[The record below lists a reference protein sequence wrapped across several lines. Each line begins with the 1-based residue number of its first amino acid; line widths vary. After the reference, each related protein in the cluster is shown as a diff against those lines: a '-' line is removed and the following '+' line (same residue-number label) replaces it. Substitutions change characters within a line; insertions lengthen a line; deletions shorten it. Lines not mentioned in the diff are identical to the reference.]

1 MPVDSQPI
9 PHIVGPAPSELTG
22 SRRSSLSQLLFSGSS
37 TLGVASIIERGL
49 GFIANLA
56 AARLG
61 GTHTFGAY
69 AVAMNTANNV
79 AAYAGAGI
87 GTTANRFS
95 GEYSYG
101 HPGYGS
107 LLRSLSVV
115 SLSSAAIA
123 AVALWIAAEPLATQL
138 LRNPGLTHLLR
149 LAALSAGVVILF
161 ECFRGLL
168 IGQRRFAA
176 LLTLCALSGCGMLA
190 FLPLA
195 SKQGASAMVVVQAT
209 VASAAIAICL
219 LAARKLGIAPPSSAP
234 SGAGPRPGLILR
246 FGMVQLA
253 GTIGLNA
260 AGWWVAALVARADI
274 SLAQA
279 GFFSAATQLRNVCAM
294 PSSLISQTAYA
305 QMTESGG
312 REYGGPG
319 RVTLMSTIAATMV
332 SLLIAGPAAALM
344 PWIVP
349 HLYGRDFGAA
359 ELAATLAVLTGLVH
373 MSAAPAA
380 DRLTIVA
387 LPVSGIINGI
397 WAALLVGLGT
407 WWVPRGGGAAE
418 AVGSFLA
425 AHIFSAVA
433 VLGTL
438 IYRDAVP
445 RSFAAVSMPAIAGSV
460 VLAGLGWWRSIS
472 PYKPAISL
480 AMLGATAGLV
490 WITLRQGR
498 IHSAVARSLTISG
511 LITGLF
517 SRLAGSRR
525 TQKNS

>member
-1 MPVDSQPI
+1 MTAESQP
-9 PHIVGPAPSELTG
+9 VQELAPDVRAG
-22 SRRSSLSQLLFSGSS
+22 RSSLSRLLFSGSS
-37 TLGVASIIERGL
+37 TLGMASLIERGL

-61 GTHTFGAY
+61 GAHTFGAY
-69 AVAMNTANNV
+69 SVAMNTANNV

-101 HPGYGS
+101 HSGYGS

-115 SLSSAAIA
+115 SFSSAAIA
-123 AVALWIAAEPLATQL
+123 AAVLWIAAEPLAIHF
-138 LRNPGLTHLLR
+138 LRNPGLASVLR

-190 FLPLA
+190 FLPFA
-195 SKQGASAMVVVQAT
+195 AKRGASAMVIVQAT
-209 VASAAIAICL
+209 VASTAIVTCVM
-219 LAARKLGIAPPSSAP
+219 AARKLHLAPPPTAP
-234 SGAGPRPGLILR
+234 GGTGTGPRPGLIMR
-246 FGMVQLA
+246 FGLVQLA

-274 SLAQA
+274 SLVQA
-279 GFFSAATQLRNVCAM
+279 GCFSAATQLRNVCAM

-305 QMTESGG
+305 QMTERGG

-344 PWIVP
+344 PWIIT
-349 HLYGRDFGAA
+349 HLYGKDFAA
-359 ELAATLAVLTGLVH
+359 GELAATLAVATGLVH

-380 DRLTIVA
+380 DRLTIVS
-387 LPVSGIINGI
+387 LPLTGVINGV
-397 WAALLVGLGT
+397 WAALLVALGT
-407 WWVPRGGGAAE
+407 WWVPAGGAAE
-418 AVGSFLA
+418 AVASFLA
-425 AHIFSAVA
+425 AHIFSALA
-433 VLGTL
+433 VLVTL
-438 IYRDAVP
+438 LYRDAVP
-445 RSFAAVSMPAIAGSV
+445 RAVAAVSVPSLAGAL
-460 VLAGLGWWRSIS
+460 VLAGLGWWRASS
-472 PYKPAISL
+472 PHKPALSL
-480 AMLGATAGLV
+480 AMLGATAALA
-490 WITLRQGR
+490 WLTFYQGQR
-498 IHSAVARSLTISG
+498 HSPVVRNLTPSR
-511 LITGLF
+511 LITGVFVGL
-517 SRLAGSRR
+517 SRR
-525 TQKNS
+525 LGTRKSSQD